1 MPNVVL
7 PAVPSSPPDEFAGR
21 PLRIQEAARS
31 VGLTPRAIRHYEE
44 MGLLRPGRSEGSYR
58 LYEPADLDRLRT
70 IRSLRD
76 DAGFSVTDIAEL
88 LDDDDHRDRAKEKWR
103 STADPLEQRR
113 IAIERLSRLDRRLSL
128 LDAKIAR
135 LTAMADDART
145 RKARVEVVLAGLGD
159 AR

>member
-1 MPNVVL
+1 MSRVAL
-7 PAVPSSPPDEFAGR
+7 PATPSDGIVDR
-21 PLRIQEAARS
+21 PFRIQEAARE
-31 VGLTPRAIRHYEE
+31 VGLTPRAIRHYED

-58 LYEPADLDRLRT
+58 LYEVADLDRLRT

-103 STADPLEQRR
+103 STHDPAEQRR
-113 IAIERLSRLDRRLSL
+113 IGTERLARLDRRLSL

-135 LTAMADDART
+135 LTAMADDARI
-145 RKARVEVVLAGLGD
+145 RKARVEDVLAGLGD
-159 AR
+159 VR